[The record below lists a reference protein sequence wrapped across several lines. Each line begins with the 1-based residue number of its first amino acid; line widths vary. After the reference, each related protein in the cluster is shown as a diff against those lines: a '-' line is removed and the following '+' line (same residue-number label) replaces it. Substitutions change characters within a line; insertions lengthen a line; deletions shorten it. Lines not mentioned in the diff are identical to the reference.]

1 MQNAAGAHLVSGHPP
16 KMPALRLSIQCLL
29 GAVASLVA
37 ASPAAAADRAPFRV
51 QSGGNELIVVRE
63 APVAYTRLEQLVE
76 DLRRS
81 PEPRAAPIR
90 VVRASPPE
98 LIDYVLC
105 VTRDGTLVV
114 GEQIQTFDPGARRYV
129 VTKRAIA
136 RSYRPLDAPEGWR
149 WLVEVV
155 LSRETKVTL
164 ELRAREL
171 WPVDG
176 VTVTSDHVP

>member
-1 MQNAAGAHLVSGHPP
+1 VSGG
-16 KMPALRLSIQCLL
+16 SIQFLL
-29 GAVASLVA
+29 GAVAALIA

-114 GEQIQTFDPGARRYV
+114 GEQVQTFDPGARRYV
-129 VTKRAIA
+129 STKGEIA
-136 RSYRPLDAPEGWR
+136 RSYRPLDTPEGWL

-155 LSRETKVTL
+155 LSRELRVTL
-164 ELRAREL
+164 ELRAL
-171 WPVDG
+171 GPWPVDSVS
-176 VTVTSDHVP
+176 VTTDYVP